1 MGSKSYYEGRDME
14 KNNTLHSLLIQ
25 QFNFDSVE
33 TDGSNTTKGDI
44 IAFKLNE
51 KIPLSVKNVSG
62 KNTQVHL
69 TTIKK
74 LSLDLDIPIDIRS
87 ALTVWLGSNNDEE
100 FNSWSKDK
108 LLTKYE
114 KNHNRLT
121 SHNIPNWNS
130 VEEWFNENTKNKNL
144 PKLLIESLKD
154 DIKTKMLV
162 WINKITKKVEL
173 VDIPKLIDYIGDECK
188 WITMPKGTVL
198 KCLTPKGK
206 PILWLQ
212 MKGNRTD
219 DGYNHAAQFHIAENW
234 PEEIVIHKTKLQ

>member
-130 VEEWFNENTKNKNL
+130 VEEWFNENTKNKRD
-144 PKLLIESLKD
+144 KE
-154 DIKTKMLV
+154 
-162 WINKITKKVEL
+162 KK
-173 VDIPKLIDYIGDECK
+173 
-188 WITMPKGTVL
+188 
-198 KCLTPKGK
+198 
-206 PILWLQ
+206 
-212 MKGNRTD
+212 
-219 DGYNHAAQFHIAENW
+219 
-234 PEEIVIHKTKLQ
+234 